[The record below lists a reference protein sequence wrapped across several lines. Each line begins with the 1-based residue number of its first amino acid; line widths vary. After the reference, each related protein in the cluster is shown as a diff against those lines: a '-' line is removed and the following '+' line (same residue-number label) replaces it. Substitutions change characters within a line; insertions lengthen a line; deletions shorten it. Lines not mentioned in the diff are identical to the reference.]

1 MDSWNETVEQVI
13 AEGDLVVTRFTSRGT
28 FEGEPSHGKKV
39 TVSEIAIHRIADGRI
54 GTLGA
59 PQDEPAGER

>member
-1 MDSWNETVEQVI
+1 M
-13 AEGDLVVTRFTSRGT
+13 TRFTSRGT